1 MILRKKKYKKMI
13 KQVEGIII
21 STVDY
26 KESSKILN
34 ILTKNEGLIGVIAKG
49 CKSPRNKNA
58 STSNTLTYGIFH
70 LNYNKG
76 SIPLLLEVDV
86 IDNFK
91 NIRKNFLNTNYAIF
105 LLELVSQVYKHDKSN
120 SIYELLI
127 KGLRKINEKYDP
139 GVITNIIEL
148 QLLHHLGIKPVID
161 KCVSCG
167 TTNNIITVSSY
178 KGGYLCRGCLGNEPI
193 YSLKTIKLI
202 RLFCYID
209 LDKITKLDISDIV
222 KKEISTFIDD
232 YYDRYSGL
240 YLKSKHLL
248 ENIK

>member
-1 MILRKKKYKKMI
+1 MI

-34 ILTKNEGLIGVIAKG
+34 ILTKEDGLIGVIAKG
-49 CKSPRNKNA
+49 VRSPKNKNA
-58 STSNTLTYGIFH
+58 STSCTLTYGVFH

-86 IDNFK
+86 MENFK
-91 NIRKNFLNTNYAIF
+91 NIRKDFLNTNYAIF
-105 LLELVSQVYKHDKSN
+105 LLELISQVYKHDKSN
-120 SIYELLI
+120 NVYDLLI
-127 KGLRKINEKYDP
+127 KGLKKINEKYDP

-161 KCVSCG
+161 KCVNCG
-167 TTNNIITVSSY
+167 TLDNIVTVSSY
-178 KGGYLCRGCLGNEPI
+178 KGGYLCDKCLGNEPI

-209 LDKITKLDISDIV
+209 LDKITKIDISDMV
-222 KKEISTFIDD
+222 KKEISIFVDD
-232 YYDRYSGL
+232 YYERYSGL
-240 YLKSKHLL
+240 YLKSKYLL
-248 ENIK
+248 ENIKL